1 MPAKPA
7 AKGDPVTQELV
18 DLSSP
23 VRQRSEPSSLYGRL
37 VLASGTA
44 NLPLAEEIAG
54 YLGEDLHPVEIT
66 QFANG
71 NTFVQLGQSVR
82 GSDVFWIQPTAYPT
96 NDNLME
102 LMIALDT
109 LHRDSAGRITAVV
122 PYYGYGR
129 SDKKDAPRTPITARL
144 VADMLS
150 VAGADRVLMMDLHAG
165 QIQGFFSIPVDDI
178 TAGHLLAQYMLDK
191 GIQNGAVVSPDLGS
205 AKKARNFA
213 MEMDWPLA
221 LIEKRR
227 SPDGSST
234 RVMNLIGTVEGKDV
248 VLVDDE
254 IDTAGTICN
263 AAHFVLE
270 CGAQRV
276 FAMATHGIFSEPAPE
291 RLRDAP
297 FEEIVVTNTVQ
308 LPAHKSLPNLTV
320 LNVGPLLGEVIR
332 RIHVGRSV
340 GEMFDE

>member
-1 MPAKPA
+1 MLGASSSPAK
-7 AKGDPVTQELV
+7 G
-18 DLSSP
+18 
-23 VRQRSEPSSLYGRL
+23 RSEDHSLYGRL
-37 VLASGTA
+37 ILASGTA
-44 NLPLAEEIAG
+44 NRPLAEEVAAH
-54 YLGEDLHPVEIT
+54 LGVDLLPVEIK

-71 NTFVQLGQSVR
+71 NSFVQLDESVR
-82 GSDVFWIQPTAYPT
+82 GSDVFWIQPTAQPT
-96 NDNLME
+96 NDNIME
-102 LMIALDT
+102 LLIAMDT

-178 TAGHLLAQYMLDK
+178 TAGHLLAQYVLDK
-191 GIQNGAVVSPDLGS
+191 GLTGGVVVSPDLGS

-213 MEMDWPLA
+213 IELDWPLA

-227 SPDGSST
+227 SQDGGST
-234 RVMNLIGTVEGKDV
+234 EVMNLIGAVEGRDV

-263 AAHFVLE
+263 AARFVKQ
-270 CGAQRV
+270 CGARHV
-276 FAMATHGIFSEPAPE
+276 YAMATHGIFSDPAAE
-291 RLRDAP
+291 RLASAP
-297 FEEIVVTNTVQ
+297 FEEIVVTNTVHV
-308 LPAHKSLPNLTV
+308 PAEKRPPNLTV

-332 RIHVGRSV
+332 RIHLGLSV
-340 GEMFDE
+340 GEIFDE

>member
-1 MPAKPA
+1 MR
-7 AKGDPVTQELV
+7 DP
-18 DLSSP
+18 D
-23 VRQRSEPSSLYGRL
+23 EPSSLYGRL

-44 NLPLAEEIAG
+44 NRPLAEEIAG
-54 YLGEDLHPVEIT
+54 YLGVELLPVEVT

-71 NTFVQLGQSVR
+71 NSFVRLAESVR
-82 GSDVFWIQPTAYPT
+82 GSDVFWIQPTAAPT

-102 LMIALDT
+102 LLIALDT
-109 LHRDSAGRITAVV
+109 LHRDSAGRITAVL

-150 VAGADRVLMMDLHAG
+150 VAGADRALMMDLHAG

-178 TAGHLLAQYMLDK
+178 TASHLLAQYLLDK
-191 GIQNGAVVSPDLGS
+191 GLTEGVVVSPDLGS

-213 MEMDWPLA
+213 MELDWPLA

-227 SPDGSST
+227 SQDGSST
-234 RVMNLIGTVEGKDV
+234 KVMNLIGAVEGRDV

-263 AAHFVLE
+263 AARFVLD
-270 CGAQRV
+270 CGARRV
-276 FAMATHGIFSEPAPE
+276 YAMATHGIFSPPAIE

-297 FEEIVVTNTVQ
+297 FEEIVVTNTVL
-308 LPAHKSLPNLTV
+308 LPPERQLPNLTV